1 MGSEIVKRSVV
12 INGHKT
18 SVSLEQRF
26 WEGVKFVAGEKNFT
40 ISGLLAE
47 IDGQRTQDNLS
58 SAIRLYVFDYYV
70 SLIPQQEHDSEPVDP
85 LPSQSPPSA
94 GKPSRSS

>member
-18 SVSLEQRF
+18 SVSLEAKF
-26 WEGVKFVAGEKNFT
+26 WDGVKFVAGEKDLT
-40 ISGLLAE
+40 ISRLLAG
-47 IDGQRTQDNLS
+47 IDEQRTQDNLS

-70 SLIPQQEHDSEPVDP
+70 SLIPHQEHDGEPVDP
-85 LPSQSPPSA
+85 LPPQSPPPA
-94 GKPSRSS
+94 GKPSRS